1 MQDLYVVAVW
11 LIPSYIGRV
20 MDAVFYFLFFFP
32 PLGTLKIWNKNTG
45 ACLHTNR
52 SLCEEKTEEGKTI
65 ITQALYSEVL
75 GKVVI
80 AMYDHNI
87 LFLNAD
93 FSYYKQV

>member
-1 MQDLYVVAVW
+1 MQC
-11 LIPSYIGRV
+11 
-20 MDAVFYFLFFFP
+20 FTFFFFLP